1 MPWQGLPGETGA
13 PFYCE
18 TKGTG
23 VTPITITPQPHHLSQ
38 GRWNLLLDADG
49 ALYLLV
55 QREATF
61 VSFERLVMLDEIELE
76 DYSGAGVAVAPAS
89 GITPQPLHNPVRGS
103 QHHRRAIAGGFGG
116 NVPGLPMT
124 CRAAHLAY
132 SAETLSLGGA

>member
-1 MPWQGLPGETGA
+1 MPWQGLAGETSA

-38 GRWNLLLDADG
+38 GRWNLLRDDDG

-55 QREATF
+55 QCEASF

-76 DYSGAGVAVAPAS
+76 DYRGLGGLSLQHLAS
-89 GITPQPLHNPVRGS
+89 RLSHFTTQYADRSITGERL
-103 QHHRRAIAGGFGG
+103 
-116 NVPGLPMT
+116 
-124 CRAAHLAY
+124 RAALVA
-132 SAETLSLGGA
+132 TFPVCR